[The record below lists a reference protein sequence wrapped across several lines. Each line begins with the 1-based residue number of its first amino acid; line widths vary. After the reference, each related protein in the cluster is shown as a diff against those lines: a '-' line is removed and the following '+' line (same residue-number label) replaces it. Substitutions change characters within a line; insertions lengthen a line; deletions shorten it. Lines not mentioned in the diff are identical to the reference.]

1 MLRKIKI
8 LNLKKSKKWKYIYI
22 YIYILWEKSAWI
34 ALRGIAPGSFKIP
47 LLCILYTA
55 GLNLPKIYIYIYTD
69 GLIGGQL
76 FGGGLDSKG
85 Y

>member
-1 MLRKIKI
+1 MLRKIK
-8 LNLKKSKKWKYIYI
+8 SKKWKKKIYI

-34 ALRGIAPGSFKIP
+34 APRGIAPGSFKIP
-47 LLCILYTA
+47 ALCILYTA
-55 GLNLPKIYIYIYTD
+55 

>member
-1 MLRKIKI
+1 MLRKIKG
-8 LNLKKSKKWKYIYI
+8 KKWKKKN
-22 YIYILWEKSAWI
+22 ILWEKSAWI
-34 ALRGIAPGSFKIP
+34 APRGIAPGSFKIP
-47 LLCILYTA
+47 ALCILYTA
-55 GLNLPKIYIYIYTD
+55 

>member
-1 MLRKIKI
+1 MLRKI
-8 LNLKKSKKWKYIYI
+8 KSKKWKYK
-22 YIYILWEKSAWI
+22 YILWEKSAWI

-47 LLCILYTA
+47 ALCILYTA
-55 GLNLPKIYIYIYTD
+55 